1 MELDKYQGVLRN
13 LKRTKGGLRT
23 VVYDPSID
31 DTTVDFPDIEQP
43 RMGFKDGGLSPEVQQ
58 FLKDSFPEANLQF
71 EPGKKYGVS
80 KIENPKLYK
89 NVEYA
94 VSERLKKGK
103 DYKYFPKDVDFS
115 KLEYEPGF
123 GSKEQFVQKAR
134 EKGITIKEPKSFAK
148 THDVESKVSPY
159 QKSGQDKIY
168 DLTVLDNPEF
178 VENVIKKQI
187 KSGTS
192 KNQEVI
198 KKYKPEIEKESSEEE
213 LRKQRRRYKE
223 ERKQKGVP
231 GFKSAP
237 KTSGVEKSHIG
248 DIFSQTITGENVGYA
263 PREINKMLA
272 DRKGIEEQIRK
283 LYVQQRK
290 LVK

>member
-1 MELDKYQGVLRN
+1 MELGKYQGVLRN

-23 VVYDPSID
+23 VVYDPSIE

-43 RMGFKDGGLSPEVQQ
+43 RMGFKDGGLSPEIQQ

-178 VENVIKKQI
+178 VENVIKNKLNQAHQKI
-187 KSGTS
+187 QKS
-192 KNQEVI
+192 
-198 KKYKPEIEKESSEEE
+198 
-213 LRKQRRRYKE
+213 
-223 ERKQKGVP
+223 
-231 GFKSAP
+231 
-237 KTSGVEKSHIG
+237 
-248 DIFSQTITGENVGYA
+248 
-263 PREINKMLA
+263 
-272 DRKGIEEQIRK
+272 
-283 LYVQQRK
+283 
-290 LVK
+290 